1 MKHPI
6 QSAQPYGK
14 ICRFWASP
22 LLGLLLCFSTQA
34 HAAKFANQF
43 IEFELPPQW
52 GCSLEGAEWVC
63 QNTVETKKKDAIIVL
78 AAKLKGDQDSLD
90 QYLTYLLAA
99 KSFNSVQGKPVKS
112 DPKYAK
118 TINLNSQPWVD
129 ALHLESEI
137 PGFYTRYLATVKQ
150 DIGVLVTYSINKTK
164 YQQYLSDFDN
174 MVKTLKVFR
183 KTGGINVAPQAGNLF
198 QNTQIPT
205 TVGNDSVFPGAQVQG
220 GAPEGENKA
229 KSSKNSLPFP
239 LPVLVLIGVGALI
252 LFFLKKKKG

>member
-1 MKHPI
+1 MTQEI
-6 QSAQPYGK
+6 GK
-14 ICRFWASP
+14 VFRFWTTS
-22 LLGLLLCFSTQA
+22 LLGALLCFASQA
-34 HAAKFANQF
+34 QAAKFANQF

-52 GCSLEGAEWVC
+52 QCSLEGAEWVC
-63 QNTVETKKKDAIIVL
+63 QNTNAAKKKDAIIVL

-90 QYLTYLLAA
+90 QYLAYLQAS
-99 KSFNSVQGKPVKS
+99 KSFNSIQGKPVKS

-137 PGFYTRYLATVKQ
+137 PGFYTRYLATIKQ

-164 YQQYLSDFDN
+164 YQDYLGDFDN

-183 KTGGINVAPQAGNLF
+183 KAGGINVAPQAGNLF

-205 TVGNDSVFPGAQVQG
+205 SVGSDSVFPGGQVQG
-220 GAPEGENKA
+220 GAPDATNTPA
-229 KSSKNSLPFP
+229 QSKSKLPLP
-239 LPVLVLIGVGALI
+239 LPVLALI
-252 LFFLKKKKG
+252 ALGAAVLFFLKKKKND